1 MRESSYPKILFV
13 IGVLGLLSTTFLLL
27 ETQTSTDLLSYQF
40 DNSLYDESGQAD
52 VRSGLVEFLVHV
64 VIDFF
69 RI

>member
-1 MRESSYPKILFV
+1 MKNLSYPKVLFV
-13 IGVLGLLSTTFLLL
+13 VGILGLLSATFLLL
-27 ETQTSTDLLSYQF
+27 ETHTSADLLSYQF

-52 VRSGLVEFLVHV
+52 VRSGFVEFLARV